1 MSYFDNANNQ
11 VTRKSFGSKVDKEFK
26 REGVIPVRDRGKKDN
41 SLTEAATKYAELNKQ
56 VDARRLKDLKEQKAF
71 DVKMQ
76 EGYTNLKEE
85 LIKDFIT
92 EICVESLLVDED
104 VVNDNLKNI
113 IEMVERQVDDIG
125 GFEGIKHIA
134 ETYNN
139 PILKNMI
146 SICEGTA
153 KKVGERN
160 MKESKCDSGK
170 VNFCLN
176 KIELEEYD
184 YRKKEMGSETIINNI
199 KDKVFQVVQ
208 DEQKLNNDKQ
218 MIMDEIQNKVSE
230 MEAPVEEAM
239 SFIFESKGVEEDTLF
254 NSLMRSHYKQ
264 LLQTNSSAIF
274 ESFDYKEMKEPLFE
288 NEEFEMSDVNMI
300 DIDDDDKAEIEDL
313 FLKEAKVLY
322 DIENYEYEEAL
333 ENFYKL
339 IVEGSQNIKSYVQ
352 ADHFKTLVRKAQ
364 NELEYIEE
372 KYIHNIQKHARKIS
386 DKKLDKSIVK
396 WEQEIEQTRSKIKN
410 TKDPV
415 CLDDYR
421 EDLKTLEAELKALK
435 AEKSH
440 RGKQLKIAREAN
452 PYMKPTTESID
463 DVKNKLNKYIE
474 ETNDAI
480 DGDVANMPKEEDLK
494 KSMKDPATKKV
505 SEEVILCPTCGK
517 EECTCKVAK
526 ESDDPLNHLI
536 EQYIDKLEDICE
548 SMNKIMNAHD
558 NAKNNVIDSLNKSI
572 SNDMIYVPYLQT
584 NDVNLNNLEFIYKT
598 KLVCESLKDNLKFIE
613 TEQEAN
619 TLKKAVDM
627 NITSINETLELVGS
641 REDMSYKVKILN
653 AGKNYLNKINN
664 VLEKNSDRYE
674 NIMVESTNVYKTP
687 EDVERIFNVAK
698 EYASIESTN
707 TDVMELVMAE
717 TIVDYTI
724 LETFNTLYLMKF
736 TKDSI
741 RQMARKNISK

>member
-218 MIMDEIQNKVSE
+218 TIMNEIQNKVSE

-352 ADHFKTLVRKAQ
+352 ADHFKALVRKAQ

-386 DKKLDKSIVK
+386 DKKLDKSIVQ

-494 KSMKDPATKKV
+494 KTMKDPATKKV

-548 SMNKIMNAHD
+548 SMNKIMDAHD

-613 TEQEAN
+613 TKQEAN

-664 VLEKNSDRYE
+664 VLEKNSERYE
-674 NIMVESTNVYKTP
+674 DIMVESTNIYKTP
-687 EDVERIFNVAK
+687 EDVERIFNIAK
-698 EYASIESTN
+698 EYVSIESTN
-707 TDVMELVMAE
+707 NDLMELVMAE

>member
-26 REGVIPVRDRGKKDN
+26 REGVIPVRDRSKKDN

-71 DVKMQ
+71 DVKIQ

-104 VVNDNLKNI
+104 VVTDNLKNI

-125 GFEGIKHIA
+125 GFEGVKHIA

-139 PILKNMI
+139 PILKNMV

-153 KKVGERN
+153 KKVGERC
-160 MKESKCDSGK
+160 MKESKCDSSK
-170 VNFCLN
+170 VNFSLN

-230 MEAPVEEAM
+230 IEAPVEEAM
-239 SFIFESKGVEEDTLF
+239 SFIFESKCIEEDTLF

-274 ESFDYKEMKEPLFE
+274 ESFDYKELADPLFE
-288 NEEFEMSDVNMI
+288 NEEFEMSDINI
-300 DIDDDDKAEIEDL
+300 DDISDDDKAEIEEL

-339 IVEGSQNIKSYVQ
+339 LEEGSQNIRSYVQ
-352 ADHFKTLVRKAQ
+352 ANHFKSLVRKAQ
-364 NELEYIEE
+364 DELEYIEE

-386 DKKLDKSIVK
+386 DKKLDKTIAK
-396 WEQEIEQTRSKIKN
+396 WEQEIEQTRHKIKN
-410 TKDPV
+410 EKDPV

-421 EDLKTLEAELKALK
+421 EDLRTLEAELKALK

-440 RGKQLKIAREAN
+440 RGKQLKIARKAN

-463 DVKNKLNKYIE
+463 DVKDKLNKYVE
-474 ETNDAI
+474 ENDAV
-480 DGDVANMPKEEDLK
+480 DGDVANMPKEDDLK
-494 KSMKDPATKKV
+494 KSMKDSKKV

-536 EQYIDKLEDICE
+536 EQYVDKLEDICE
-548 SMNKIMNAHD
+548 SMNKIMDAHD
-558 NAKNNVIDSLNKSI
+558 NARNNATESLNKNI
-572 SNDMIYVPYLQT
+572 NNDMVFVPYLQA

-619 TLKKAVDM
+619 TLKKSVDM
-627 NITSINETLELVGS
+627 NIISINETLELVGS

-674 NIMVESTNVYKTP
+674 NNIVESTSIYSTP
-687 EDVERIFNVAK
+687 EDVERIFNIAK
-698 EYASIESTN
+698 EYVAIESTN
-707 TDVMELVMAE
+707 NNLMELVMAE
-717 TIVDYTI
+717 AIVDYTI

-736 TKDSI
+736 DKNTV
-741 RQMARKNISK
+741 RQMSRKNISK

>member
-26 REGVIPVRDRGKKDN
+26 REGVIPVRDRSKKDN
-41 SLTEAATKYAELNKQ
+41 SLTEAATKYEELNKK
-56 VDARRLKDLKEQKAF
+56 VNARRLNDLKEQKAF
-71 DVKMQ
+71 DTKMQ
-76 EGYTNLKEE
+76 EGYTNLKNE

-113 IEMVERQVDDIG
+113 IEMVEHKVDDIG
-125 GFEGIKHIA
+125 GFDGIKHIA
-134 ETYNN
+134 ESYNN
-139 PILKNMI
+139 PILKNMV
-146 SICEGTA
+146 SICETTA

-230 MEAPVEEAM
+230 LEAPVEEAM
-239 SFIFESKGVEEDTLF
+239 SFIFESKGIEEDTLF

-274 ESFDYKEMKEPLFE
+274 ESFDYKEMREPLFE
-288 NEEFEMSDVNMI
+288 NEEFDMSDVSMD
-300 DIDDDDKAEIEDL
+300 DIDDDDKAEIEEL
-313 FLKEAKVLY
+313 FLREAKVLY
-322 DIENYEYEEAL
+322 DVENYEYEEAL
-333 ENFYKL
+333 ESFYKL
-339 IVEGSQNIKSYVQ
+339 LEEGSQNIKSYNQ
-352 ADHFKTLVRKAQ
+352 ANHFKSLLRKAQ

-372 KYIHNIQKHARKIS
+372 KYVHNIQKHARKIS
-386 DKKLDKSIVK
+386 DKKLDKTIAK
-396 WEQEIEQTRSKIKN
+396 WEKEIEETREKIKN

-415 CLDDYR
+415 YLDDYR
-421 EDLKTLEAELKALK
+421 EDLRTLEVELKALK

-440 RGKQLKIAREAN
+440 RGKQLKIAKEAN
-452 PYMKPTTESID
+452 PYMKSTTESVE
-463 DVKNKLNKYIE
+463 DVKAKLNNFVE
-474 ETNDAI
+474 ETDAI
-480 DGDVANMPKEEDLK
+480 DGDVVMPDEKELK
-494 KSMKDPATKKV
+494 KTMKDPATKKV

-536 EQYIDKLEDICE
+536 EQYVDKLEDICE
-548 SMNKIMNAHD
+548 SMNKIMDAHD
-558 NAKNNVIDSLNKSI
+558 NAKNNVTESLHKNI
-572 SNDMIYVPYLQT
+572 SNDDVFVPYLQT

-598 KLVCESLKDNLKFIE
+598 KIVCESLKDNLKFIE
-613 TEQEAN
+613 SKQEAN

-627 NITSINETLELVGS
+627 NIISINETLDIIGS
-641 REDMSYKVKILN
+641 REDMNYKAKILN
-653 AGKNYLNKINN
+653 AGKNYLNKINS
-664 VLEKNSDRYE
+664 VLEKKSGLYE
-674 NIMVESTNVYKTP
+674 DIMVESANTYKTP
-687 EDVERIFNVAK
+687 GDVERIFNVAK
-698 EYASIESTN
+698 EYVSIESTN
-707 TDVMELVMAE
+707 KNLMELVMAE
-717 TIVDYTI
+717 SIVDYTI

-736 TKDSI
+736 TKDSV
-741 RQMARKNISK
+741 RQMARKNINK